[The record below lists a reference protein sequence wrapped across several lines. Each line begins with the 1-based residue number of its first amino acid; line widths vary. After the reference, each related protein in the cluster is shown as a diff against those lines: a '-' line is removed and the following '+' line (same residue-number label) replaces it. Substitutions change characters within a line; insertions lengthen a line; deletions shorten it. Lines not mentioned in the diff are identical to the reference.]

1 MAIEKILQNTSL
13 EEFLD
18 RYYLKVP
25 YSEPGSGEAFKGL
38 ANWEVLDRILAG
50 RDPDVMVVR
59 EEKRIEVEG
68 VPDGEQAREFFSE
81 GCTIL
86 VRSAEKH
93 DRGLARLA
101 KGFKKDFHAPVNV
114 HLYFTPADHYGFG
127 WHYDAEEVFLLQVHG
142 SKEYSLRKNTVNP
155 WPVVE
160 TIPRDMKYEQESS
173 PVMTCHLEAGDW
185 LYLPAGYWH
194 KGVAATDSI
203 TLAVGVMAPSAIK
216 IYDFLKQYLLKSL
229 MWRQRLPVLGEREAA
244 PAGEALLRFRAL
256 FSDLGDELNI
266 LLTDESVM
274 REFLAR
280 GLGAE
285 KSRAT
290 EKAIT

>member
-25 YSEPGSGEAFKGL
+25 YSEPGSGEIFKDL
-38 ANWEVLDRILAG
+38 ADWEVLDRILAS
-50 RDPDVMVVR
+50 REPDVMVVR
-59 EEKRIEVEG
+59 EEKQVDAEG
-68 VPDGEQAREFFSE
+68 VPTGEQARELFSE

-93 DRGLARLA
+93 DRGLSKLA

-114 HLYFTPADHYGFG
+114 HLYFTPAQRYGFG

-173 PVMTCHLEAGDW
+173 PIMTCHLEAGDW
-185 LYLPAGYWH
+185 LYLPTGYWH
-194 KGVAATDSI
+194 KGIATSDSI
-203 TLAVGVMAPSAIK
+203 TIAVGVMAPSAIK

-229 MWRQRLPVLGEREAA
+229 MWRQRLPVLGEREAV
-244 PAGEALLRFRAL
+244 PAGEAMLHFRTL
-256 FSDLGDELNI
+256 FADLGDELHH
-266 LLTDESVM
+266 LLRDESVM
-274 REFLAR
+274 REFLAS
-280 GLGAE
+280 GVGAE
-285 KSRAT
+285 KRRAT
-290 EKAIT
+290 EKAIL